1 MPYNIEQTQGEK
13 FLNGVVWMRTVL
25 FLLVFFL
32 LSMTPVF
39 AEASPAA
46 ESEGY
51 TIAVIP
57 YVGATAE
64 LKAYVK
70 DIVKDQYMEG
80 FSASNIKII
89 PEEDVQKALKNAGYD
104 FSTLEFPE
112 KDVFEAVAK
121 ETKADYVIGMK
132 IAKLNCEGYIQFIS
146 TEIKTK
152 AQLQYKFYN
161 RSTNRLIVFQT
172 NGFAKD
178 AAAKTSITNA
188 IHDAMED
195 GYQKIVDSL

>member
-1 MPYNIEQTQGEK
+1 
-13 FLNGVVWMRTVL
+13 MRTVL

-32 LSMTPVF
+32 LSMTHVF
-39 AEASPAA
+39 AEASSAA

-70 DIVKDQYMEG
+70 GIVKDQYMEG
-80 FSASNIKII
+80 FLVSKIKTI
-89 PEEDVQKALKNAGYD
+89 PEEDVQLALKNAGYD
-104 FSTLEFPE
+104 SSMQELPE

-172 NGFAKD
+172 NGSAKD

-188 IHDAMED
+188 IHDAMDD
-195 GYQKIVDSL
+195 GYQKIADSL

>member
-1 MPYNIEQTQGEK
+1 MIH
-13 FLNGVVWMRTVL
+13 
-25 FLLVFFL
+25 
-32 LSMTPVF
+32 VF
-39 AEASPAA
+39 AEASPIA
-46 ESEGY
+46 ESESEAY

-57 YVGATAE
+57 YIGATAE

-80 FSASNIKII
+80 FSAFNIKII

-132 IAKLNCEGYIQFIS
+132 IAKLSSEGYIQFIS

-152 AQLQYKFYN
+152 AQLQYKLYN
-161 RSTNRLIVFQT
+161 HSKDRLIVFQT
-172 NGFAKD
+172 SGSAKD
-178 AAAKTSITNA
+178 AAARTSITNA
-188 IHDAMED
+188 INEAMED
-195 GYQKIVDSL
+195 GYQKITGSL

>member
-1 MPYNIEQTQGEK
+1 
-13 FLNGVVWMRTVL
+13 MRTVL

-32 LSMTPVF
+32 LSTTHVF
-39 AEASPAA
+39 AEASQAV
-46 ESEGY
+46 ESELY

-57 YVGATAE
+57 YIGATAE
-64 LKAYVK
+64 LKTYVK

-80 FSASNIKII
+80 FLVSKIKII
-89 PEEDVQKALKNAGYD
+89 PEEDVQKALNNAGYD
-104 FSTLEFPE
+104 PSIMELPE

-121 ETKADYVIGMK
+121 DTKADYVIGMK
-132 IAKLNCEGYIQFIS
+132 IAKLNCNGYIQFIS

-172 NGFAKD
+172 NGSAKD

-195 GYQKIVDSL
+195 GYQKITDSL